1 MKRIITVIVFAATVT
16 IAMSSFAGTSATN
29 TNVVSPSVQLSANI
43 VDAVQLTLVQGA
55 SGTACAIGAGA
66 APPDYTMSFGTVDAL
81 AINNGA
87 CGNKYTPAQTAADAI
102 YYTDYQLKPV
112 FASQPSS
119 ANPTIKAYVSTN
131 FTFANISVVRDTAN
145 SAAVPAA
152 NGFSAMSTNVAAQDT
167 IATGVA
173 SGTPLT
179 RYIGV
184 DIAPTNG
191 AGFAGAQTA
200 TITFTL
206 TVN

>member
-1 MKRIITVIVFAATVT
+1 MKRISLAIFLT
-16 IAMSSFAGTSATN
+16 ILTMASSSFAGTQATN
-29 TNVVSPSVQLSANI
+29 TNVVQPSVQLSANL
-43 VDAVQLTLVQGA
+43 VDAVQLTVVQGA
-55 SGTACAIGAGA
+55 SGTACAIGNGG

-87 CGNKYTPAQTAADAI
+87 CGQKFTPAQTGTDAV

-112 FASQPSS
+112 FATQPST

-131 FTFANISVVRDTAN
+131 FTNANVSIVRDTAN
-145 SAAVPAA
+145 SAAAPGA

-167 IATGVA
+167 IASAVATGA
-173 SGTPLT
+173 AIT

-191 AGFAGAQTA
+191 AGLTGNQSA
-200 TITFTL
+200 TVTFTL

>member
-1 MKRIITVIVFAATVT
+1 MKRTLLAISVT
-16 IAMSSFAGTSATN
+16 LLMMASFSFAGTQATN
-29 TNVVSPSVQLSANI
+29 TNVVSPTLQVSATI
-43 VDAVQLTLVQGA
+43 VDAVQLTVVQGA
-55 SGTACAIGAGA
+55 SGTACAVGNGG

-87 CGNKYTPAQTAADAI
+87 CGSKFTPAQTGTDAV

-112 FASQPSS
+112 FTSQPST

-131 FTFANISVVRDTAN
+131 FANANVKIVRDTAN
-145 SAAVPAA
+145 SAAAPAA

-167 IATGVA
+167 IATAVA
-173 SGTPLT
+173 TGAAIT

-191 AGFAGAQTA
+191 AGLTGAQSA
-200 TITFTL
+200 TVTFTL